1 MRAGSL
7 RSKSVQVGP
16 VAACRAIYIDGYL
29 AWVHL
34 LEMYINVNGSADY
47 GVYRVLFAGP
57 GGCRARRARD
67 VRAREP
73 ATGRD
78 ARVVCHSRVRGAA
91 TCGVL

>member
-29 AWVHL
+29 AWLHP

-47 GVYRVLFAGP
+47 GVYRVL
-57 GGCRARRARD
+57 CRGAARRARD
-67 VRAREP
+67 VRAR
-73 ATGRD
+73 ARDRSHD